1 MTTVW
6 YFQQNGASYHLKK
19 GKPDILGWLQG
30 FVIKGIQGD
39 KLRTCRSTE
48 CENVM

>member
-1 MTTVW
+1 
-6 YFQQNGASYHLKK
+6 
-19 GKPDILGWLQG
+19 LQG